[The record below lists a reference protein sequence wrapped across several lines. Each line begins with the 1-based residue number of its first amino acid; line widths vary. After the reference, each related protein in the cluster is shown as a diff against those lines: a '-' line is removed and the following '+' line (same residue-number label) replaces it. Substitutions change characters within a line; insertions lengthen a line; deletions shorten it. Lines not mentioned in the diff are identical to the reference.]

1 MADRPL
7 WAPWRIEYVTSA
19 KDGECV
25 FCAAPAGGADAGRI
39 VDRGGACFT
48 ILNAYPYAS
57 GHVMVAPYR
66 HVADLEE
73 LDEAETADLM
83 RLTKRAIAALR
94 AAMSPDAFNVGL
106 NLGATAGA
114 GIAAH
119 LHAHV
124 VPRWGGDTNFMPVL
138 AGTHVIS
145 QALDAT
151 RDALTEA
158 LRAIDG

>member
-1 MADRPL
+1 MDDRPL

-19 KDGECV
+19 KDGDCV
-25 FCAAPAGGADAGRI
+25 FCTAPGGGDDAGRI
-39 VDRGGACFT
+39 VDRGAACFT

-66 HVADLEE
+66 HVADLED
-73 LDEAETADLM
+73 LDEGETADLM
-83 RLTKRAIAALR
+83 RLTRRALAALR
-94 AAMSPDAFNVGL
+94 AAMRPDGFNVGL
-106 NLGATAGA
+106 NLGAPAGA

-124 VPRWGGDTNFMPVL
+124 VPRWSGDTNFMPVL
-138 AGTHVIS
+138 AGTRVIS

-151 RDALTEA
+151 RDVLAEA